1 MTSTVKVS
9 DFQQAMAALPGGIT
23 AVTTLDGAA
32 PAGIIA
38 TAVCSLSAEPPS
50 IVVCVNKN
58 ASVHDAILRSRRFAV
73 NLLAADQ
80 HGVAQRFRCQRGS
93 ERFDAG
99 LWSAL
104 ATGAP
109 ILVNAALALDCTLLD
124 AYDGY
129 THTILVGAV
138 QATQLPPVRDEG
150 PLLWHERGYARSHP
164 LQM

>member
-9 DFQQAMAALPGGIT
+9 DFQQAMAAFPGGIT

-50 IVVCVNKN
+50 IVVCVNKH

-73 NLLAADQ
+73 NLLSTDQ
-80 HGVAQRFRCQRGS
+80 HDVAQRFQRQKGS
-93 ERFDAG
+93 ERFDVRH
-99 LWSAL
+99 WSSL
-104 ATGAP
+104 ETGAP
-109 ILVNAALALDCTLLD
+109 ILINAALALDCALLD

-138 QATQLPPVRDEG
+138 QAAQMPAAGDGG
-150 PLLWHERGYARSHP
+150 PLLWHERAYARSRP
-164 LQM
+164 LRP